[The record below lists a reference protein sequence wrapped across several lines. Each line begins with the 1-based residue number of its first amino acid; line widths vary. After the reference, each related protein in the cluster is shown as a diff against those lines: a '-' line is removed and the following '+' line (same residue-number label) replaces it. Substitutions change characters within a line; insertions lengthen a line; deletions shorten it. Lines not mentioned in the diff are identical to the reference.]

1 MEVMDTKQ
9 YLGQIGR
16 IEKYMKNKLYEICRL
31 KNMACSVTVSSDIE
45 KVQSSG
51 SKDQVGLVVSK
62 IVDMENCYKE
72 KIKKRDLI
80 VSQIESIENDD
91 LYDVLAKI
99 YILGDPLKVVA
110 IDKKISYKQAKR
122 LHEKAIVVFE
132 EKYGYLYLGQ
142 KCTKMSPDV
151 HSDAVE

>member
-1 MEVMDTKQ
+1 
-9 YLGQIGR
+9 
-16 IEKYMKNKLYEICRL
+16 
-31 KNMACSVTVSSDIE
+31 MACSVTVFSDSE

-142 KCTKMSPDV
+142 KCTQMSSDV